1 MQLWPWGDNGSGNRE
16 QGEIEDVL
24 ADAELP
30 PLHGSAW
37 VGFRM
42 NRELENFLFPGSVHL
57 FHMNNTAF
65 YFMFLKGSTQGR
77 SVHYR
82 WNGLIVSPYKVCY
95 CFSFTCVPHLLG
107 SHDCA

>member
-42 NRELENFLFPGSVHL
+42 NGELENFLFPGSVHL
-57 FHMNNTAF
+57 FYMNNTAF
-65 YFMFLKGSTQGR
+65 YIVFLKGSTQGR
-77 SVHYR
+77 RAHYR
-82 WNGLIVSPYKVCY
+82 WNVLSESPYEVCY
-95 CFSFTCVPHLLG
+95 CPAL
-107 SHDCA
+107 